1 MMVMEKEINKI
12 DGFEVFVKI
21 KMGLPLTEEEMEIYN
36 GYDDDEK
43 KMIFDF
49 INNPALDYD
58 LEKTIKKIETKEEN
72 MKYK

>member
-1 MMVMEKEINKI
+1 MEKEINKI

-21 KMGLPLTEEEMEIYN
+21 KMGLTLTDEEMDIYN

-49 INNPALDYD
+49 INNPVLAYD
-58 LEKTIKKIETKEEN
+58 LEKTIKKLEVKEEN
-72 MKYK
+72 NKYK